1 MNNQTDDLS
10 SSNNKNEIESQK
22 VASNIKHSF
31 QQDEQI
37 VNTIPLFEEKFTVTK
52 KTEETQLILAKK
64 LITST
69 KKIEIPIKYEEVFI
83 NGKEF
88 DSYNESEIIEIFSKI
103 KDKITDVF
111 SHDKNKNIEN
121 KEDENYNKQQH
132 PEHHQS
138 DDIEIKEYN
147 EQIDKENHDQNNL
160 NEKLVPFSID
170 SKKNDDISNKR
181 EENIIPIW
189 GEEIIINK
197 KMVKLGEIIIKKHEI
212 NEKKKLEIKVST
224 EQLTVKYPDNHKEE
238 II

>member
-1 MNNQTDDLS
+1 MNNNH
-10 SSNNKNEIESQK
+10 SNDN
-22 VASNIKHSF
+22 NIKVREKEFDIPTNHNNRFSYG
-31 QQDEQI
+31 EEI
-37 VNTIPLFEEKFTVTK
+37 VKTIPLFEEKFTVTK

-69 KKIEIPIKYEEVFI
+69 KKIEIPIKYEEVYI

-88 DSYNESEIIEIFSKI
+88 DSYNENEIIEIFSKI

-111 SHDKNKNIEN
+111 SHEKDKNKDRDEEISHSANIEVILHKNDPNVENN
-121 KEDENYNKQQH
+121 K
-132 PEHHQS
+132 S
-138 DDIEIKEYN
+138 T
-147 EQIDKENHDQNNL
+147 
-160 NEKLVPFSID
+160 NEKLVSLSID
-170 SKKNDDISNKR
+170 NNRYNSKK

-197 KMVKLGEIIIKKHEI
+197 KVVKLGEIVIKKYEI
-212 NEKKKLEIKVST
+212 NEKQKFEIKVSS